1 MPTQQ
6 TNPMWRGVCVGT
18 LHLRE
23 HLNIRVRVDKNN
35 CFDADYRKYITH
47 SRCAEWMKFC
57 FVFSGLFTCLYWSLC
72 SSRCDGG
79 APTRMIILPGE
90 SREKKTFHVKYCVMS
105 LWISSLSLSCSCQRT
120 EVVRAKHIVYRHI
133 WNALDWDFIT
143 YSTCCDR
150 VSRDELHDYVI
161 GPLPACLNV
170 MSDLLR
176 LFRCIK

>member
-6 TNPMWRGVCVGT
+6 TCVGT

-150 VSRDELHDYVI
+150 VSRDELRDYVI

>member
-35 CFDADYRKYITH
+35 CFDADCRKYITH

-105 LWISSLSLSCSCQRT
+105 LWISSLSLLLMPTHRSCSGQAHRLSAYLERT
-120 EVVRAKHIVYRHI
+120 RLGFH
-133 WNALDWDFIT
+133 
-143 YSTCCDR
+143 
-150 VSRDELHDYVI
+150 YV
-161 GPLPACLNV
+161 
-170 MSDLLR
+170 
-176 LFRCIK
+176 

>member
-6 TNPMWRGVCVGT
+6 TCVGT

-35 CFDADYRKYITH
+35 CFDADCRKYITH

-90 SREKKTFHVKYCVMS
+90 SREKKNVPREILMRNELMDF
-105 LWISSLSLSCSCQRT
+105 LSLSLAHANAQKLFGPSTSFIGISGTHSTGISLRIVR
-120 EVVRAKHIVYRHI
+120 VVIESVETNCMI
-133 WNALDWDFIT
+133 
-143 YSTCCDR
+143 
-150 VSRDELHDYVI
+150 
-161 GPLPACLNV
+161 
-170 MSDLLR
+170 M
-176 LFRCIK
+176 